1 MNDSGTPQGTGTVAD
16 AAERIASLLGPAD
29 SEVDETKDEQSSEAA
44 EEDADEPLEGEEAE
58 AEDGE
63 QSDDPDE
70 SEAEEEQPTLY
81 TVKVAGEEVQVT
93 LDEALKGYSREQD
106 YTRKTQAL
114 AEQNKAKEQEIAGAR
129 DEYLAKLETV
139 QQVIEAS
146 QPRVDQSLRQTN
158 PAEWSAQM
166 LQHQQWA
173 AQRREVGAEADRIK
187 AEAASKEAEEHSRL
201 VAEERAKLFE
211 AIPEWSDPKVL
222 EAETPKL
229 ISHGAAYGFTPE
241 EIGEVVDHRAMRV
254 LRDAMLYR
262 ELVAKSGGV
271 KAAVEAKKV
280 SKPGVGPAPKSKV
293 QDLQRAKQRLR
304 QSGSVDDAEAAILR
318 ML

>member
-1 MNDSGTPQGTGTVAD
+1 MQDSGTPQGTGTVDD

-29 SEVDETKDEQSSEAA
+29 SEVDETQEDETSNASEEGAEPEADA
-44 EEDADEPLEGEEAE
+44 EE
-58 AEDGE
+58 GE
-63 QSDDPDE
+63 QSEDQDE
-70 SEAEEEQPTLY
+70 SDEADEQPTLY

-93 LDEALKGYSREQD
+93 LEEALKGYSREQD

-139 QQVIEAS
+139 QQIIDAN
-146 QPRVDQSLRQTN
+146 QPKVDQSLRQTN
-158 PAEWSAQM
+158 SAEWSAQM

-173 AQRREVGAEADRIK
+173 EQRRAVEAETERLTAEK
-187 AEAASKEAEEHSRL
+187 AAKEARELSDT
-201 VAEERAKLFE
+201 VASERAKLFE
-211 AIPEWSDPKVL
+211 AIPEWTKPEVF
-222 EAETPKL
+222 EAEAAKL
-229 ISHGAAYGFTPE
+229 ITHGAAYGFTPE

-271 KAAVEAKKV
+271 KATVEAKKV
-280 SKPGVGPAPKSKV
+280 SKPGTAAAPKSKV

-304 QSGSVDDAEAAILR
+304 QSGRVDDAEAAILR

>member
-1 MNDSGTPQGTGTVAD
+1 MNDSGTPQGTGTVDD

-29 SEVDETKDEQSSEAA
+29 SEVDETKDEESSEAA
-44 EEDADEPLEGEEAE
+44 EDDADEPLEGEEAE

-63 QSDDPDE
+63 QSDDQDE
-70 SEAEEEQPTLY
+70 PEAKAEQPELY

-93 LDEALKGYSREQD
+93 LEEALRGYSREAD
-106 YTRKTQAL
+106 YTRKTQAV
-114 AEQNKAKEQEIAGAR
+114 KAMEQELSGAR
-129 DEYLAKLETV
+129 EEYLAGLKTV
-139 QQVIEAS
+139 QQIIEAN

-173 AQRREVGAEADRIK
+173 AQAREVNAETERLN
-187 AEAASKEAEEHSRL
+187 AEAAKKEADEHSRL
-201 VAEERAKLFE
+201 VAEERTKLFE

-229 ISHGAAYGFTPE
+229 ISHGAAYGFTAE

-304 QSGSVDDAEAAILR
+304 QSGRVDDAEAAILR

>member
-1 MNDSGTPQGTGTVAD
+1 MNDSGTPQGTGTVDD

-29 SEVDETKDEQSSEAA
+29 SEVDETKDEESSEAA
-44 EEDADEPLEGEEAE
+44 EDDADEPLEGEKAE

-63 QSDDPDE
+63 QSDDEDE
-70 SEAEEEQPTLY
+70 PEAKQEQPELY

-93 LDEALKGYSREQD
+93 LEEALRGYSREAD
-106 YTRKTQAL
+106 YTRKTQAV
-114 AEQNKAKEQEIAGAR
+114 KAMEQELSGAR
-129 DEYLAKLETV
+129 EEYLAGLKTV
-139 QQVIEAS
+139 QQIIEAN

-173 AQRREVGAEADRIK
+173 AQAREVNAETERLN
-187 AEAASKEAEEHSRL
+187 AEAAKKEADEHSRL
-201 VAEERAKLFE
+201 VAEERTKLFE

>member
-1 MNDSGTPQGTGTVAD
+1 MNDSGTPQGTGTVDD

-29 SEVDETKDEQSSEAA
+29 SEVDETKDEESSEAA
-44 EEDADEPLEGEEAE
+44 EDDADEPLEGEEADP
-58 AEDGE
+58 EDGE
-63 QSDDPDE
+63 QSDDEDE
-70 SEAEEEQPTLY
+70 PEAKQEQPELY

-93 LDEALKGYSREQD
+93 LEEALRGYSREAD
-106 YTRKTQAL
+106 YTRKTQAV
-114 AEQNKAKEQEIAGAR
+114 KAMEQELSGAR
-129 DEYLAKLETV
+129 EEYLAGLKTV
-139 QQVIEAS
+139 QQIIEAN

-173 AQRREVGAEADRIK
+173 AQAREVNAETERLN
-187 AEAASKEAEEHSRL
+187 AEAAKKEADEHSRL
-201 VAEERAKLFE
+201 VAEERTKLFE

>member
-1 MNDSGTPQGTGTVAD
+1 MQDSGTPQGTGTVDD

-29 SEVDETKDEQSSEAA
+29 SEVDETKDEESSEAA
-44 EEDADEPLEGEEAE
+44 EDDADEPLEGEDAE

-63 QSDDPDE
+63 QSDDEDE
-70 SEAEEEQPTLY
+70 PEAKQEQPELY

-93 LDEALKGYSREQD
+93 LEEALRGYSREAD
-106 YTRKTQAL
+106 YTRKTQAV
-114 AEQNKAKEQEIAGAR
+114 KAMEQELSGAR
-129 DEYLAKLETV
+129 EEYLAGLKTV
-139 QQVIEAS
+139 QQIIEAN

-173 AQRREVGAEADRIK
+173 AQAREVNAETERLN
-187 AEAASKEAEEHSRL
+187 AEAAKKEADEHSRL
-201 VAEERAKLFE
+201 VAEERTKLFE

>member
-29 SEVDETKDEQSSEAA
+29 SEVDETKDEESSDATED
-44 EEDADEPLEGEEAE
+44 DADEPLEGEEADT
-58 AEDGE
+58 EDGE
-63 QSDDPDE
+63 QSDDQDE
-70 SEAEEEQPTLY
+70 PEAKEEQPALY

-93 LDEALKGYSREQD
+93 LEEALRGYSREQD
-106 YTRKTQAL
+106 YTRKTQAV
-114 AEQNKAKEQEIAGAR
+114 KAKEQELSGAR
-129 DEYLAKLETV
+129 EEYLAGLKTV
-139 QQVIEAS
+139 QQIIEAS

-173 AQRREVGAEADRIK
+173 AQAREVAAETERL
-187 AEAASKEAEEHSRL
+187 SAEEAKTQADEQSRL
-201 VAEERAKLFE
+201 IADERAKLFE

-229 ISHGAAYGFTPE
+229 ISHGAAYGFTAE
-241 EIGEVVDHRAMRV
+241 EIGEIVDHRAMRV

-271 KAAVEAKKV
+271 KATVEAKKV

-304 QSGSVDDAEAAILR
+304 QSGSVYDAEAAILR